1 MATGTDSR
9 IGVGFRLGPNADVQF
24 QLELGPQTN
33 TLPIGAGASTADV
46 PAKKRHV
53 PINSGGNSNP
63 QEWLNMWRLKMNPGY
78 ASDDKEEVD
87 DNSDEETVSNGPLEA
102 VAHLRQLYK
111 PQPTDTDYMT

>member
-1 MATGTDSR
+1 MTTGTDSR

-33 TLPIGAGASTADV
+33 TRPIGADATAADV
-46 PAKKRHV
+46 PAKKRNV
-53 PINSGGNSNP
+53 PINVGGNSSP

-78 ASDDKEEVD
+78 VPDEGEEVD
-87 DNSDEETVSNGPLEA
+87 NNRDGTVENGPSVA